1 MIFVYHASARSKSES
16 PVANGAP
23 SDKSFAGKREW
34 NSSKTSVVKVL
45 LSMTRCPVKLSKAA
59 VSAAPESPRLRR
71 ERLKVAPS
79 LIWNTI
85 HVNGNSMEILI

>member
-1 MIFVYHASARSKSES
+1 MYHAAERSKSES

-45 LSMTRCPVKLSKAA
+45 LSMTECPMKLSKEA

-79 LIWNTI
+79 LIFYKIYINR
-85 HVNGNSMEILI
+85 NSYI